1 MIVCQIY
8 ASPRREGMY
17 LYVDKGED
25 LERVPEALLH
35 EFGPPRPAFVLKLS
49 ADRKLA
55 RTDAVSVLAQIAERG
70 YYLQLPP
77 MEYEAR
83 D

>member
-1 MIVCQIY
+1 MRICQIY

-17 LYVDKGED
+17 LYVDKRED
-25 LERVPEALLH
+25 LERVPEALLQ
-35 EFGPPRPAFVLKLS
+35 EFGPPRAAFVLKLTEG
-49 ADRKLA
+49 RKLA
-55 RTDAVSVLAQIAERG
+55 RADAASVLAQIAERG

-77 MEYEAR
+77 TECEAH